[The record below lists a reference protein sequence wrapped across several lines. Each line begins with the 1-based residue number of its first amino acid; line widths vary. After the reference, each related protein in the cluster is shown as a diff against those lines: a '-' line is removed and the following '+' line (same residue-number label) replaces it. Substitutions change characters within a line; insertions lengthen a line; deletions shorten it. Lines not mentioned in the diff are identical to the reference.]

1 MVTLISAVIGALV
14 GAGFASGRELVTFFA
29 AFGAQGMVGV
39 LLMTGLFTA
48 GCLLLLGL
56 CDRLD
61 LDSYEALLAA
71 IFPPFWA
78 KVFTVLVSVGL
89 WLGLGMM
96 LSGCGTLGAVLLGWP
111 VWLGFVLALAGTYWP
126 LSRDSEG
133 FLRLN
138 GWLIPIMVVFAA
150 VMALVFLARPLS
162 CAALLPQV
170 QLVPNWPIAAILYW
184 LYNSLLSMAV
194 LVGIRRKKH
203 VRLAVAAGALVIGA
217 LALLLCACLTL
228 LPETLQETQMPMLT
242 LAQVMG
248 GFWKICYG
256 IVMILAMYTTALA
269 NCYGLVVNYEYH
281 ITHRKTLLLLILLP
295 TVLFG
300 PFDFG
305 RLVSILY
312 PLLGYAS
319 APIMVGMLIKAAKLL
334 TGSGGRL

>member
-14 GAGFASGRELVTFFA
+14 GAGFASGRELVTFFV
-29 AFGAQGMVGV
+29 AFGTQGMIGV
-39 LLMTGLFTA
+39 LLMTGLFAA
-48 GCLLLLGL
+48 GCLLLLWL
-56 CDRLD
+56 CDQLS

-78 KVFTVLVSVGL
+78 KIFTLLVSVGL

-96 LSGCGTLGAVLLGWP
+96 LSGCGTLSAVLLGWP
-111 VWLGFVLALAGTYWP
+111 SWLGFILALIGTYWP
-126 LSRDSEG
+126 LARGSES

-138 GWLIPIMVVFAA
+138 GWLIPIMVIFAA
-150 VMALVFLARPLS
+150 VMALAFLAQPLS
-162 CAALLPQV
+162 CAASLPQV

-194 LVGIRRKKH
+194 LVGIRRKRH
-203 VRLAVAAGALVIGA
+203 VQLSVLAGSFLIGV
-217 LALLLCACLTL
+217 LALLLCTCLAL
-228 LPETLQETQMPMLT
+228 LPPTLTKTQMPMLT

-256 IVMILAMYTTALA
+256 LVMILAMYTTALA
-269 NCYGLVVNYEYH
+269 NCYGLVVNYEYR

-295 TVLFG
+295 AVVFG

-305 RLVSILY
+305 SLVSTIY

-319 APIMVGMLIKAAKLL
+319 APIMAGMLIKAAKLL
-334 TGSGGRL
+334 FRSGGRL

>member
-1 MVTLISAVIGALV
+1 MKRRLK
-14 GAGFASGRELVTFFA
+14 
-29 AFGAQGMVGV
+29 M
-39 LLMTGLFTA
+39 
-48 GCLLLLGL
+48 
-56 CDRLD
+56 DR
-61 LDSYEALLAA
+61 
-71 IFPPFWA
+71 
-78 KVFTVLVSVGL
+78 
-89 WLGLGMM
+89 GMM

>member
-1 MVTLISAVIGALV
+1 MMTLISAVIGALV
-14 GAGFASGRELVTFFA
+14 GAGFASGRELVTFFVS
-29 AFGAQGMVGV
+29 FGASGLGGV
-39 LLMTGLFTA
+39 LLMTGLFA
-48 GCLLLLGL
+48 GGCLLLLWL
-56 CDRLD
+56 CDKLE
-61 LDSYEALLAA
+61 LDSYEALLAV

-78 KVFTVLVSVGL
+78 KSFTILVSVGL

-96 LSGCGTLGAVLLGWP
+96 LVGCGTLGAVLLGWP
-111 VWLGFVLALAGTYWP
+111 SWLGFILALIGTYWP
-126 LSRDSEG
+126 LARGGES

-138 GWLIPIMVVFAA
+138 GWLIPVMVVFAA

-162 CAALLPQV
+162 CAAAIPKV
-170 QLVPNWPIAAILYW
+170 QLVPNWPVAAVLYW

-194 LVGIRRKKH
+194 LVGIRRRPH
-203 VRLAVAAGALVIGA
+203 VRAAVILGALFIGA
-217 LALLLCACLTL
+217 LALLLCACLAL
-228 LPETLQETQMPMLT
+228 LPQSLQETQMPMLT

-305 RLVSILY
+305 RLVSTIY

-319 APIMVGMLIKAAKLL
+319 APIMAGMLYKAAKLL
-334 TGSGGRL
+334 SRSGGRL

>member
-1 MVTLISAVIGALV
+1 MIALISAVVGALV
-14 GAGFASGRELVTFFA
+14 GAGFASGRELVTFFVS
-29 AFGAQGMVGV
+29 FGVKGLGGI
-39 LLMTGLFTA
+39 LLMTSLFA
-48 GCLLLLGL
+48 GGCLLLLWL
-56 CDRLD
+56 CDKLD

-78 KVFTVLVSVGL
+78 KCFTVLVSIGL

-96 LSGCGTLGAVLLGWP
+96 LVGCGTLGAVLLDWP
-111 VWLGFVLALAGTYWP
+111 AWVGFVLALLGTYWP
-126 LSRDSEG
+126 LAQGGEG

-138 GWLIPIMVVFAA
+138 GWLIPVMVIFAA
-150 VMALVFLARPLS
+150 VMAAVFLGRPLL
-162 CAALLPQV
+162 CAAHVPQL
-170 QLVPNWPIAAILYW
+170 QLVPNWPVAAILYW

-194 LVGIRRKKH
+194 LVGIRKRPH
-203 VRLAVAAGALVIGA
+203 VRLAVCLGAVLIGA
-217 LALLLCACLTL
+217 LALLLSACLTL
-228 LPETLQETQMPMLT
+228 LPQSLQQTQMPMLT

-248 GFWKICYG
+248 GGWKICYG

-281 ITHRKTLLLLILLP
+281 TTHRKMLLLLILLP

-305 RLVSILY
+305 RLVSTVY

-319 APIMVGMLIKAAKLL
+319 APIMAAMAVKAAKLL
-334 TGSGGRL
+334 TGGRL